1 MKMASKAT
9 TEVILG
15 LPPLHLIME
24 AEAQAGMYRLSC
36 YEQWKSRSTSYRHTS
51 KVWNVMKE
59 PSLQMGTGQMILD
72 MHSTNHQVS

>member
-1 MKMASKAT
+1 MIKLQRLACLRIQSTMKMASKAT

-36 YEQWKSRSTSYRHTS
+36 YEQWKSRFTS
-51 KVWNVMKE
+51 
-59 PSLQMGTGQMILD
+59 
-72 MHSTNHQVS
+72 